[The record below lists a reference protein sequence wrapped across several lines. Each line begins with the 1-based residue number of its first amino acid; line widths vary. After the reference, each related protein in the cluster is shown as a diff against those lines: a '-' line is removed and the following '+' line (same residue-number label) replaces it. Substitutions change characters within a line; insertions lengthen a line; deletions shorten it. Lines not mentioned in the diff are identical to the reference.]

1 MMVVSEES
9 RHVLYQRLEEVL
21 GRQEATTLMEHLPPV
36 GWADV
41 ATRRDIDELRVAT
54 QRNIEGLHASLDAY
68 RRSIEREIGNVQKDI
83 GTIGVRLEHFETRF
97 DGFQSRVDRLHA
109 DFRTSMLAVMS
120 MVVVLAAAMVAAIKL

>member
-41 ATRRDIDELRVAT
+41 ATRRDIDELHHE
-54 QRNIEGLHASLDAY
+54 IEVMHHDFDGLHTRLDDY
-68 RRSIEREIGNVQKDI
+68 HQFTEREFGNVRDDI
-83 GTIGVRLEHFETRF
+83 RTIGVRL
-97 DGFQSRVDRLHA
+97 DGFQARFDQVHTE
-109 DFRTSMLAVMS
+109 FRTMMLAVMS
-120 MVVVLAAAMVAAIKL
+120 MMVVLVAAMVAAVKL